1 MADRDL
7 VVIGAS
13 TGGVEALMQ
22 IARELPSDFPAP
34 VLVVLHV
41 PAEGRSNLPAILARV
56 GPLPAL
62 HARDGERIRPGLIYC
77 APPDRHLIVRDG
89 HIGLTK
95 GAQENLHRPSVDV
108 LFRSAAL
115 ARDGRSIGVVLS
127 GALDDGAS
135 GLRTIKAAGGI
146 AIVQDPADAI
156 VPGMPTSAM
165 ELTSVDHVLPAS
177 EIGSLLPRLVGEPRG
192 ENTMSEETRTRLAR
206 ENEMSS
212 NPERPPETPDGKPS
226 VFGCPDCG
234 GVLWEV
240 DETGMRF
247 RCRIGHAYTA
257 RALLAT
263 QQEGLED
270 TLWVALRALEEQES
284 LSRRMLDR
292 SWASARTKSRLEER
306 VNELSQRAT
315 TLRNFLMSPAFD
327 IAREESG
334 EEEEQ
339 LGTPD
344 TDAGNGRTARRR
356 ASARN
361 GGSERDDGARRDDA
375 RHRDEQR
382 TG

>member
-22 IARELPSDFPAP
+22 IARDLPADFRAA

-41 PAEGRSNLPAILARV
+41 PAEGRSNLPAILARS
-56 GPLPAL
+56 GPLPAS
-62 HARDGERIRPGLIYC
+62 HARDGEPIHGGRIYC
-77 APPDRHLIVRDG
+77 APPDHHLVVRDG

-95 GAQENLHRPSVDV
+95 GPQENLHRPSVDV

-115 ARDGRSIGVVLS
+115 ARDGRTIGVVLS

-146 AIVQDPADAI
+146 AIVQEPADAV

-165 ELTSVDHVLPAS
+165 ELTKVDHVLSAS
-177 EIGSLLPRLVGEPRG
+177 EIGSLLPRLVAEPRG
-192 ENTMSEETRTRLAR
+192 DTTMDEETRKQSAR
-206 ENEMSS
+206 ENHMSS
-212 NPERPPETPDGKPS
+212 DPDHPPETPQGTPS

-240 DETGMRF
+240 DETGMHF

-257 RALLAT
+257 RSLLAA
-263 QQEGLED
+263 QHEGIED
-270 TLWVALRALEEQES
+270 TLWAALRALEEQES

-292 SWASARTKSRLEER
+292 SWASSRTRTRHAER
-306 VNELSQRAT
+306 VEELSKRAT
-315 TLRNFLMSPAFD
+315 TLREFLMSPTFD
-327 IAREESG
+327 VAREESI
-334 EEEEQ
+334 EE
-339 LGTPD
+339 
-344 TDAGNGRTARRR
+344 NGGAVK
-356 ASARN
+356 SESNGRN
-361 GGSERDDGARRDDA
+361 GGSARRGARRREKQA
-375 RHRDEQR
+375 S
-382 TG
+382 G